1 MQGETCKDLPVN
13 NDKSGL
19 NPFLNGKKPD
29 ISGHCD
35 PLFQA
40 VADVFEQNLT
50 QRGADGEVGASC
62 AVVIDGE
69 MIVDLWGG
77 YADVE
82 EDRAWQEDTLCCC
95 WSVSKTAG
103 ALLTLRM
110 IDQGLIDPNA
120 PVADYWPAFAA
131 NGKDGV
137 LVRHLLNHTAGLSYV
152 DADLADG
159 QVSDWNTMIAALEQT
174 SLNWTAG
181 SQLGYLNMTQGY
193 LLAGLCSQ
201 VNGGRRLAQFWQ
213 EELAQ
218 PLGLDWHFAV
228 PDDVIPRLATVYQI
242 DPTMFTKIIDANPE
256 TNFAKSM
263 KGRDPNETYDSMTW
277 RKAENGAG
285 TGHTNARTMAKLYS
299 ALARDGSLNG
309 VTVLSKDALTMAS
322 TETVREQCAVNA
334 LELRF
339 SLGFEMNCAPVTPMG
354 QGDRCFG
361 YAGAGGSY
369 AFADP
374 DTKLGFGFSHNVMHQ
389 GVGPGPCGLPLVEA
403 AVAQAYA

>member
-1 MQGETCKDLPVN
+1 MTSEE
-13 NDKSGL
+13 SGL

-29 ISGHCD
+29 VFGQCD
-35 PLFQA
+35 PKFQSI
-40 VADVFEQNLT
+40 ADVFEKNLT
-50 QRGADGEVGASC
+50 GRGTNGEVGASC
-62 AVVIDGE
+62 AVVIDGDLV
-69 MIVDLWGG
+69 VDLWGG
-77 YADVE
+77 YADAKEGRV
-82 EDRAWQEDTLCCC
+82 WQKDTLCCC
-95 WSVSKTAG
+95 WSVSKTTG
-103 ALLTLRM
+103 ALLTLRL
-110 IDQGLIDPNA
+110 IDQGLLDLDA
-120 PVADYWPAFAA
+120 PVADYWPAFAT
-131 NGKDGV
+131 NGKEGV

-152 DADLADG
+152 DADLAEG
-159 QVSDWNTMIAALEQT
+159 QVSDWSVMIEALEQT
-174 SLNWTAG
+174 SLNWDPG

-193 LLAGLCSQ
+193 LLAGLCSK

-228 PDDVIPRLATVYQI
+228 PDDVIPRLATVYQH
-242 DPTMFTKIIDANPE
+242 DPTMFTRIIESDPD

-263 KGRDPNETYDSMTW
+263 KGRDPGETYDSIAW

-285 TGHTNARTMAKLYS
+285 TGHTNARAMAKLYG
-299 ALARDGSLNG
+299 ALTPGSSLNG
-309 VTVLSKDALTMAS
+309 VSILSEGTLALAH
-322 TETVREQCAVNA
+322 TETVRQQCLVNG

-339 SLGFEMNCAPVTPMG
+339 SHGFEMNCPPVTPMG
-354 QGDRCFG
+354 SGDRCFG

-403 AVAQAYA
+403 TIAQVYA